1 MQFHYLLVD
10 DLISRKAFEQQVEE
24 RIGASG
30 DLLDEQ
36 TAAMLVVRDMGRAH
50 VRIQGL
56 APESSL
62 VCFFGKVLS
71 LGKPREFERPDGTKG
86 LVANLIV
93 GDETGRARV
102 VLWDEKAEAAGEIE
116 IGDVLEILGRPKGGA
131 PAEVHATAL
140 QKAACEIT
148 CTGTA
153 GGAEMRTSS
162 QSEDLLVKL
171 IAVKPLRTFTRRDGT
186 PGEMVEAVIGDAAG
200 VGRLVAWVPSLLE
213 GFEPGTAVRIA
224 GATVKT
230 GEQGVEYSL
239 GESATVTADTAE
251 IDVPTTPIAE
261 VRDGGIY
268 SVTGRIVTIQ
278 PPRSFTTRDGRRSWV
293 RNLVVADATG
303 EIALVLWGEE
313 AQAHLVPGDALEVF
327 NVAARPGRYGGLELS
342 LGRGSAF
349 LIRSGTEEE
358 IDLTGTV
365 IRTDLGLCLD
375 TADGCYLLDLPLP
388 VGFDVRVRGA
398 LHRKRITVREYE
410 PVTPDLK
417 GLADRAER
425 LIP

>member
-1 MQFHYLLVD
+1 MRFHYLLVD
-10 DLISRKAFEQQVEE
+10 DLIDREAFERQVEE
-24 RIGASG
+24 RITASG

-50 VRIQGL
+50 VRVQAL

-71 LGKPREFERPDGTKG
+71 IGKPREFERQDGTKG
-86 LVANLIV
+86 LVANLLV

-102 VLWDEKAEAAGEIE
+102 VLWDEKAEAAGEIAV
-116 IGDVLEILGRPKGGA
+116 GDVLEILGRPKGGT

-148 CTGTA
+148 CTGAA
-153 GGAEMRTSS
+153 GEADARSS
-162 QSEDLLVKL
+162 SRSEDLLVRL
-171 IAVKPLRTFTRRDGT
+171 IAVKPLRTFTRRDGS

-213 GFEPGTAVRIA
+213 GFEPGSAVRIT

-230 GEQGVEYSL
+230 GEQGTEYSL

-261 VRDGGIY
+261 VQDGGIY
-268 SVTGRIVTIQ
+268 SVVGRVATIQ
-278 PPRSFTTRDGRRSWV
+278 PPRGFTTRDGRASFV
-293 RNLVVADATG
+293 RNLTIADATG
-303 EIALVLWGEE
+303 EVALVLWGEE
-313 AQAHLVPGDALEVF
+313 AQRHLVAGDVLEVY
-327 NVAARPGRYGGLELS
+327 NATARPGRYGGLELN
-342 LGRGSAF
+342 LGRGSA
-349 LIRSGTEEE
+349 LLVRSGKEEE
-358 IDLTGTV
+358 VDLTGTV
-365 IRTDLGLCLD
+365 IQTDLGLCLD

-410 PVTPDLK
+410 PVMPDLK
-417 GLADRAER
+417 SLADRAER
-425 LIP
+425 LGS